1 MGKLVCFGMLLFA
14 AWAADRPDL
23 TGTWVLDLSHS
34 PSAGSKVKAET
45 LAISQKTDAVQ
56 ITEDTTEGNGKQWKL
71 DIACNTE
78 AQGCK
83 IKENGQATEV
93 SFWYN
98 GPLLV
103 MMEQRHG
110 NDFVTQKKLKPS
122 EDGKTLSMEVVY
134 IAPPGHKPESY
145 TFTRQ

>member
-1 MGKLVCFGMLLFA
+1 M
-14 AWAADRPDL
+14 
-23 TGTWVLDLSHS
+23 LDLSHS
-34 PSAGSKVKAET
+34 PTAGAKVKAET
-45 LAISQKTDAVQ
+45 LSISQKTDAVQ
-56 ITEDTTEGNGKQWKL
+56 VSEATTESNGKELKV
-71 DIACNTE
+71 DIACNTD

-83 IKENGQATEV
+83 VKENGQATEV

-98 GPLLV
+98 GPMLV
-103 MMEQRHG
+103 MMEQKHG

-134 IAPPGHKPESY
+134 LSPPGHKPETY

>member
-1 MGKLVCFGMLLFA
+1 MRIFVCFGAILFA
-14 AWAADRPDL
+14 AFASDRPDL
-23 TGTWVLDLSHS
+23 SGTWVLDISHS
-34 PSAGSKVKAET
+34 ANAAAKVKAET
-45 LAISQKTDAVQ
+45 LSISQKPDAVQ
-56 ITEDTTEGNGKQWKL
+56 FSESTTESNGKEMKV
-71 DIACNTE
+71 DIACNIDG
-78 AQGCK
+78 QQCK
-83 IKENGQATEV
+83 VKENGQPTEV

-98 GPLLV
+98 GPMLV

-134 IAPPGHKPESY
+134 IAPPNHKPETY